1 MMKVELTHIVEDE
14 EGGNRYVF
22 EMNQEGVDHMVTLG
36 LELALACAIYGVDPR
51 AVLDG
56 ISSMPGAALDPGDE
70 IDGPHSP
77 EEIGEMFNVEKNHD
91 E

>member
-1 MMKVELTHIVEDE
+1 MTMKVEMTHIIEDE

-22 EMNQEGVDHMVTLG
+22 EMNEEGVDHMVTLG

-56 ISSMPGAALDPGDE
+56 IPSMPGAALDSEDE
-70 IDGPHSP
+70 FDG
-77 EEIGEMFNVEKNHD
+77 EA
-91 E
+91 